1 MGAGR
6 DTASKIVQIT
16 ESFSSPAADYTKA
29 LEPGGSISERAK
41 DVQKL
46 LVYEKDPTTPR
57 FAQSADDDGEEDE
70 HPVAV
75 AKALDAL
82 RAALLKQ

>member
-6 DTASKIVQIT
+6 DTASKLSKSLALMIDDFKT
-16 ESFSSPAADYTKA
+16 YTKA
-29 LEPGGSISERAK
+29 LEPGGSISDRAK
-41 DVQKL
+41 KVQKL

-82 RAALLKQ
+82 RAALLQK